1 MSPNAP
7 DLHDYATALDPLLDP
22 ATRAQITRLRL
33 PDLAALVGEMF
44 AALYHPEGPSH
55 DRNPRG

>member
-1 MSPNAP
+1 MSPSAP
-7 DLHDYATALDPLLDP
+7 DLHDYAAALDPLLDP

-44 AALYHPEGPSH
+44 AALYYPEGPSH
-55 DRNPRG
+55 D